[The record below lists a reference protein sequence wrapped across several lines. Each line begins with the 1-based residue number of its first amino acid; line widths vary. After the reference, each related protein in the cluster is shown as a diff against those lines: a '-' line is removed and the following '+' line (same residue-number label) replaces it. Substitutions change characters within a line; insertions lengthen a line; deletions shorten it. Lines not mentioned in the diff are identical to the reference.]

1 MNSIAAMEDHQL
13 LADYARTGSEAA
25 FAQLVGRHLGLVHAA
40 ARRQVQDDALAAD
53 VAQAVFLLLARKAGT
68 FGPKSVLAGWLFRT
82 TRFVAARAQR
92 AEGRRQRREQEALAM
107 QELHAPDPHWNRLA
121 PELDEALAGLAEADR
136 NALLLRFAEGRN
148 HREVGVAL
156 GLTEE
161 AAKKRVNRALDKLR
175 GTLAGK
181 GVTLTVVLLA
191 GLLTDRLSAAPPAGL
206 AASIAHGVAT
216 GIAPAGMTAALVQQ
230 TVAAWRWAKVKFAAA
245 CVGTVALVGM
255 VFWGLPPSSDRSD
268 STEPA
273 VAKTTEAAA
282 PSAAHRAGDSPRLN
296 GTESFRLQVVAADTG
311 QPLPGAKV
319 LLNFVANGEWVAPED
334 LETDR
339 EGACMVPLP
348 RGALMRL
355 DVGAHFPGY
364 ENRFFTWRSDWQH
377 PRPDAYTLKLGRAET
392 VGGQVVDEQTRP
404 LAGVSVWLAYGVG
417 DTSWREPDEDRER
430 TGFLRRFRLGV
441 TDAQGR
447 WLCATIPP
455 TGKRFAFEFEH
466 PDYVKEDSL
475 SVSRDDETAVGRET
489 LALLRSRK
497 TVTTMRM
504 GAVAFGQIV
513 NAADEPIPGAR
524 VGTSWHEVA
533 ATTDAAGQFTVRSLP
548 RGEATFTATA
558 DGYSPKQFSVQAG
571 GEAVRVR
578 LEAGAVL
585 RARIVS
591 TNGEPIAGAT
601 LLLDEGFGFG
611 ALGWDSNTDDTGRV
625 EWRSAPPGRSAFN
638 FTAHAPGHR
647 YLRGF
652 ALAADGHEHTVTL
665 HPRLEV
671 VGDVVDAQTG
681 QPVARF
687 KAIPGEGQEY
697 PNFDRSE
704 LHYGANGQYRLSFD
718 EMGAPVVRL
727 EAEGY
732 ETEIGFPQPGPAGEP
747 RCDFKLRRLDPD
759 GGVRG
764 VVLNPDGSPAA
775 GAEVALC
782 TLEKSALLGR
792 GRFLRRDDGI
802 VTNTDAAGR
811 FRFPVVRR
819 PHTVAAVA
827 GNGFA
832 RALTPSQGTVELRL
846 QPFGRITGT
855 VSRDGQPQ
863 GSREVILQDPAF
875 LLQAGCIAP
884 DVAAFRAKTDSEGRF
899 EISHVPAGEFLLS
912 LNPGSGRFFTDDMP
926 VSVAPG
932 QAAAVAIGEPDRA
945 GRIVIGRLKLTERLP
960 VGEWYNWQENLTARS
975 LTRSQPLPELPAT
988 LTAEDRRLWW
998 FRWIESEAG
1007 QEYLRHRRTYTAE
1020 VTPEGAFRAAGVLP
1034 GNYELHFAAVPVPLS
1049 WREPLAH
1056 RAAAWHGRL
1065 KRTVTLQP
1073 ADPSSPEVPVD
1084 LGEIELPIE
1093 RRTK

>member
-1 MNSIAAMEDHQL
+1 MEDHQL

-25 FAQLVGRHLGLVHAA
+25 FAQLVKRHLGLVHAA
-40 ARRQVQDDALAAD
+40 ARRQVPDDALAAD
-53 VAQAVFLLLARKAGT
+53 VVQAVFLLLARKAGT

-82 TRFVAARAQR
+82 TRFVATRALR
-92 AEGRRQRREQEALAM
+92 AEVRRQRREQEAVAM

-161 AAKKRVNRALDKLR
+161 AAKKRVNRALEKLR
-175 GTLAGK
+175 WALAGK
-181 GVTLTVVLLA
+181 GVTLTVALLA

-206 AASIAHGVAT
+206 AASIAHGVVT
-216 GIAPAGMTAALVQQ
+216 EIAPAGMAAALVQQ

-245 CVGTVALVGM
+245 CVGTAALVGM
-255 VFWGLPPSSDRSD
+255 LLWGLPPSSDRPD

-273 VAKTTEAAA
+273 VAVTTEATA
-282 PSAAHRAGDSPRLN
+282 PVAPPAAHRAANSPRLN
-296 GTESFRLQVVAADTG
+296 GPETFRLQVVAADTG

-319 LLNFVANGEWVAPED
+319 LLNVVANGEWIAPADRATDADGFCVVA
-334 LETDR
+334 
-339 EGACMVPLP
+339 LP

-355 DVGAHFPGY
+355 DAGAHFPGF

-377 PRPDAYTLKLGRAET
+377 PRPEGYTLRLGRAET
-392 VGGQVVDEQTRP
+392 VGGQVVDEGRKP
-404 LAGVSVWLAYGVG
+404 IAGVSVWLTYHLS

-430 TGFLRRFRLGV
+430 LGFMRRIQLGV

-455 TGKRFAFEFEH
+455 ARERFAFEFEH
-466 PDYVKEDSL
+466 PDYVKEESL

-489 LALLRSRK
+489 LTLLRSRK
-497 TVTTMRM
+497 MVTTMRT
-504 GAVAFGQIV
+504 GAVAFGQII
-513 NAADEPIPGAR
+513 NSADEPIPGAR
-524 VGTSWHEVA
+524 IGATWHEVA
-533 ATTDAAGQFTVRSLP
+533 ATTDAAGQFAVRSLP

-558 DGYSPKQFSVQAG
+558 DGYSAKQFSVQAG

-611 ALGWDSNTDDTGRV
+611 ALGWDATTDDTGRV
-625 EWRSAPPGRSAFN
+625 EWRSAPPGQSAFN

-647 YLRGF
+647 FLRGV

-665 HPRLEV
+665 HPKLEV
-671 VGDVVDAQTG
+671 VGDVVDAQNG

-764 VVLNPDGSPAA
+764 VVLNPDGSPSA

-811 FRFPVVRR
+811 FRFPVVRQ
-819 PHTVAAVA
+819 PHTVAAVSA
-827 GNGFA
+827 SGFA
-832 RALTPSQGTVELRL
+832 RALTPSRGTVELRL

-855 VSRDGQPQ
+855 VRRDGQPQ
-863 GSREVILQDPAF
+863 GGREVILQDPAF

-884 DVAAFRAKTDSEGRF
+884 DVAAFRATTDSSGRF
-899 EISHVPAGEFLLS
+899 EISQVPAGEFLLS
-912 LNPGSGRFFTDDMP
+912 LNPGSGRFLTDETP
-926 VSVAPG
+926 VSVSPG
-932 QAAAVAIGEPDRA
+932 ELANVEIGKPDPA

-960 VGEWYNWQENLTARS
+960 VGEWSNWQENLTARS
-975 LTRSQPLPELPAT
+975 LTRSQPLPEPPAT

-1007 QEYLRHRRTYTAE
+1007 QEYLRHHRTYTVE
-1020 VTPEGAFRAAGVLP
+1020 VTPEGTFRTAGVLP
-1034 GNYELHFAAVPVPLS
+1034 GEYQLHFAAAPVPLA
-1049 WREPLAH
+1049 WQDPLAH

-1065 KRTVTLQP
+1065 KRTVTVP
-1073 ADPSSPEVPVD
+1073 KADLGSPEAIFE
-1084 LGEIELPIE
+1084 LGEVELKIQQ
-1093 RRTK
+1093 RTSK

>member
-1 MNSIAAMEDHQL
+1 MEDHQL

-25 FAQLVGRHLGLVHAA
+25 FAQLVERHLGLVHAA
-40 ARRQVQDDALAAD
+40 ARRQVLDDALAAD

-82 TRFVAARAQR
+82 TRFVATRALR
-92 AEGRRQRREQEALAM
+92 AEVRRQRREQEAVAM
-107 QELHAPDPHWNRLA
+107 QQLQATDPHWNRLA
-121 PELDEALAGLAEADR
+121 PELDEALARLGEADR

-161 AAKKRVNRALDKLR
+161 TAKKRVNRALEKLR
-175 GTLAGK
+175 GVLAGK
-181 GVTLTVVLLA
+181 GVTLTVALLA

-216 GIAPAGMTAALVQQ
+216 GIAPAGVVAGLVQQ
-230 TVAAWRWAKVKFAAA
+230 TVAAWRWSKVKFAAA
-245 CVGTVALVGM
+245 CVGAMALVGV
-255 VFWGLPPSSDRSD
+255 VFWGDLPGLGRPNSSARTATAA
-268 STEPA
+268 TEVPTPMA
-273 VAKTTEAAA
+273 PAAA
-282 PSAAHRAGDSPRLN
+282 HQPGVPPRLS
-296 GTESFRLQVVAADTG
+296 GTETFRLQVVAVDTG
-311 QPLPGAKV
+311 QPLPAAKV
-319 LLNFVANGEWVAPED
+319 LLNFVTNGEWIAPAER
-334 LETDR
+334 ETDA
-339 EGACMVPLP
+339 EGVCVVPLP
-348 RGALMRL
+348 RGTLMRL

-392 VGGQVVDEQTRP
+392 VGGRVVDEQTRP
-404 LAGVSVWLAYGVG
+404 LAGVSVWLTYHLSDA
-417 DTSWREPDEDRER
+417 SWREPDEDRER
-430 TGFLRRFRLGV
+430 TGSPRRFRLGV
-441 TDAQGR
+441 TDTQGR

-455 TGKRFAFEFEH
+455 TREAFAFEFEH
-466 PDYVKEDSL
+466 PDYVKDSL
-475 SVSRDDETAVGRET
+475 WVSRDDETAVGRET

-497 TVTTMRM
+497 MVTTLRT
-504 GAVAFGQIV
+504 GTVAFGQIV

-524 VGTSWHEVA
+524 IGSTWHEVA
-533 ATTDAAGQFTVRSLP
+533 ATTDSEGQFTVRSLP

-558 DGYSPKQFSVQAG
+558 DGYAPEQFSVEAG

-611 ALGWDSNTDDTGRV
+611 ALGWDGKTDDAGRV

-652 ALAADGHEHTVTL
+652 ALAANGHEHTVTL
-665 HPRLEV
+665 HPKLEV

-704 LHYGANGQYRLSFD
+704 LHYGTNGQYRLSFD

-764 VVLNPDGSPAA
+764 VVLNPDGSQSV

-811 FRFPVVRR
+811 FRFPVVRQ
-819 PHTVAAVA
+819 PHTVAAVSA
-827 GNGFA
+827 SGFA
-832 RALTPSQGTVELRL
+832 RALTPNKGTVELRL
-846 QPFGRITGT
+846 RPFGRITGS
-855 VSRDGQPQ
+855 VSRNGQPQ
-863 GSREVILQDPAF
+863 RGREVILQDPAF

-884 DVAAFRAKTDSEGRF
+884 DVAAFRDTTDSAGEF

-912 LNPGSGRFFTDDMP
+912 LNPGSGGFFTDDTP

-932 QAAAVAIGEPDRA
+932 HAVAVMIGEPA
-945 GRIVIGRLKLTERLP
+945 TEGRVVTGRLKLSERLP
-960 VGEWYNWQENLTARS
+960 VGEWYNWQENLTTRR
-975 LTRSQPLPELPAT
+975 LTRSQPLPEPPGALAG
-988 LTAEDRRLWW
+988 EDRRLWW

-1007 QEYLRHRRTYTAE
+1007 QEYLRHRRTYTVD
-1020 VTPEGAFRAAGVLP
+1020 VTPEGTFRAAGVLP
-1034 GNYELHFAAVPVPLS
+1034 GHYELHFAAVPVPLS

-1056 RAAAWHGRL
+1056 RAAAWQGRATQ
-1065 KRTVTLQP
+1065 TVVVP
-1073 ADPSSPEVPVD
+1073 NADPAEPEAPVD
-1084 LGEIELPIE
+1084 LGEVELTI
-1093 RRTK
+1093 RRRAQ